1 MNCFCCAAAPPVQ
14 PAADGTVYS
23 QQQFSEGSPVFA
35 RYKGYKFK
43 DHKKAL
49 VRWLKTPS
57 YRGDA
62 FECPV
67 CAGGLKKFYP
77 IYKSFPR
84 KLREMGFIY
93 PLEQFE
99 TLNLTAYSCPSCD
112 ASDRERLYALFLRAR
127 LAAMPA
133 GRRYRFIDFAPS
145 LALSALLRT
154 FEQLEYRT
162 ADYFRPNVD
171 DQVDISNMPLYA
183 DNSVDFFMCSH
194 ILEHVPDDRAAM
206 RELFRILRPGGC
218 GIVMVP
224 LIAGVEAT
232 QEDPAINTPELRWKH
247 YAQDDHLRLYGTRDL
262 VARLAAAG
270 FQVRALDQAHFGAA
284 VFSRAGIAANSV
296 LYVVEKEA

>member
-1 MNCFCCAAAPPVQ
+1 
-14 PAADGTVYS
+14 
-23 QQQFSEGSPVFA
+23 VFA

-43 DHKKAL
+43 DYKKAL
-49 VRWLKTPS
+49 VRWLKTPL
-57 YRGDA
+57 YRGSA

-67 CAGGLKKFYP
+67 CASQLKTFYP

-84 KLREMGFIY
+84 KLREMGFVY
-93 PLEQFE
+93 ALERFE
-99 TLNLTAYSCPSCD
+99 TLNLGAYSCPACD

-127 LAAMPA
+127 LAALEP

-145 LALSALLRT
+145 LALSRLLRT
-154 FEQLEYRT
+154 FANIEYRT

-171 DQVDISNMPLYA
+171 DQVDISNMPLYT
-183 DNSVDFFMCSH
+183 DNSVDLFMCSH

-224 LIAGVEAT
+224 LVAGVEDT

-262 VARLAAAG
+262 VARLATAG
-270 FQVRALDQAHFGAA
+270 FTVRPLARAHFGAA
-284 VFSRAGIAANSV
+284 VFARAGIADNSV
-296 LYVVEKEA
+296 LDVVEKTA